1 MKGKA
6 SMPDSAQA
14 SELCIWPERR
24 YGSSIWR
31 GPSSVYPNRFQFLP
45 TDSCQLL
52 LSYSALCIVG
62 HNNWKHCCAWKE
74 PVRRRYTTAII
85 TAPQQ
90 RAKVP
95 RCSRT
100 LTLYMRSEPAEDN
113 TNSDFCWVADGM
125 FTTCSRTNEQ
135 QQQQQK
141 KQASKIEEQMTHVQT
156 S

>member
-6 SMPDSAQA
+6 SMHDSAQA

-31 GPSSVYPNRFQFLP
+31 GPSCVYPNRFQFLP
-45 TDSCQLL
+45 KDSCQLL
-52 LSYSALCIVG
+52 LSYSALCIFG
-62 HNNWKHCCAWKE
+62 HNNWKHCCAGKE
-74 PVRRRYTTAII
+74 PVRRRYTAAII

-100 LTLYMRSEPAEDN
+100 LLFIYGASQQKTTQTLISAE
-113 TNSDFCWVADGM
+113 SLM
-125 FTTCSRTNEQ
+125 ECSRRFTYEWTTTTK
-135 QQQQQK
+135 K
-141 KQASKIEEQMTHVQT
+141 KQASKIEDQMTHVQT